1 MSMDGEY
8 IEQAVDITLT
18 APVCEQAN
26 QETEETHDLMQLFS
40 LDLGHVPCLEREE
53 EYVLACQARNAWQG
67 VLERLRE
74 QHSVVTALLTEKKRT
89 PASYDSLSEQDV
101 LPLLDHIEDRLRQPE
116 QEEAPGPVRKMLHIW
131 LCHVRADLARFHE
144 HRDELVRRNLRLV
157 LKLARRSQVCSLGPL
172 DLMQEG
178 VFGLMRAIEKFDPD
192 RGVKFVTYAVWWIR
206 QAITRA
212 LEQGGG
218 VVRPSTYFQE
228 QRSRFLRLSQ
238 TLEATRHYTLSA
250 AELLETSDH
259 RSEVAML
266 VTTPVTI
273 VSLDAPFNSEEEGS
287 LVEMLSHPDGSS
299 PEEEL
304 LKADRS
310 KTLHQALISL
320 APQDAEVLRLRFGLT
335 DDHSYTLEEVGQ
347 RLGMSR
353 EQVRQRERRALTS
366 LRKHLCHDVSRQNPR
381 RKVA

>member
-1 MSMDGEY
+1 MDGEY
-8 IEQAVDITLT
+8 SEHAVDITLT
-18 APVCEQAN
+18 ATIHEQAN
-26 QETEETHDLMQLFS
+26 QATEETRDLMHLFS
-40 LDLGHVPCLEREE
+40 LDLGHLPCLEREE
-53 EYVLACQARNAWQG
+53 EYLLACQARNAWQG

-74 QHSVVTALLTEKKRT
+74 QHSLVTALLAENKR
-89 PASYDSLSEQDV
+89 AFVSYDSLSEPDV
-101 LPLLDHIEDRLRQPE
+101 LPLLDYVDDQLRQPE
-116 QEEAPGPVRKMLHIW
+116 QEEVRGPVRKILQIW
-131 LCHVRADLARFHE
+131 LCRVRAEMARFRE
-144 HRDELVRRNLRLV
+144 HRDELVRRNLRLF

-172 DLMQEG
+172 DLVQEG

-228 QRSRFLRLSQ
+228 QRSRLLRLAQ
-238 TLEATRHYTLSA
+238 TLETTLHYTPSA
-250 AELLETSDH
+250 AELLELSDNK
-259 RSEVAML
+259 SEVATL

-273 VSLDAPFNSEEEGS
+273 VSLDAPLSSEEEGS
-287 LVEMLSHPDGSS
+287 LVEILPHPDGSS

-310 KTLHQALISL
+310 KTLYQALTSL

-335 DDHSYTLEEVGQ
+335 DGHSYTLEEVGQ
-347 RLGMSR
+347 RLRMSR
-353 EQVRQRERRALTS
+353 ERVRQRERRALTS
-366 LRKHLCHDVSRQNPR
+366 LKKYLCRDVSLQNPR

>member
-1 MSMDGEY
+1 MDGEY
-8 IEQAVDITLT
+8 SEHAVDITLT
-18 APVCEQAN
+18 ATIHEQAN
-26 QETEETHDLMQLFS
+26 QATEETRDLMHLFS
-40 LDLGHVPCLEREE
+40 LDLGHLPCLEREE
-53 EYVLACQARNAWQG
+53 EYLLACQARNAWQG

-74 QHSVVTALLTEKKRT
+74 QHSLVTALLAENKR
-89 PASYDSLSEQDV
+89 AFVSYDSLSEPDV
-101 LPLLDHIEDRLRQPE
+101 LPLLDYVDDQLRQLE
-116 QEEAPGPVRKMLHIW
+116 QEEVRGPVRKILQIW
-131 LCHVRADLARFHE
+131 LCRVRAELARFRE

-172 DLMQEG
+172 DLVQEG
-178 VFGLMRAIEKFDPD
+178 VFGLMRATEKFDPD

-228 QRSRFLRLSQ
+228 QRSRLLRLAQ
-238 TLEATRHYTLSA
+238 TLETTLHYTPSA
-250 AELLETSDH
+250 AELLELSDNK
-259 RSEVAML
+259 SEVATL
-266 VTTPVTI
+266 VTTPITI
-273 VSLDAPFNSEEEGS
+273 VSLDAPLSSEEEGS
-287 LVEMLSHPDGSS
+287 LVEILPHPDGSS

-310 KTLHQALISL
+310 KTLYQALTSL

-335 DDHSYTLEEVGQ
+335 DGHSYTLEEVGQ
-347 RLGMSR
+347 RLRMSR

-366 LRKHLCHDVSRQNPR
+366 LKKYLCRDVSLQNPR

>member
-1 MSMDGEY
+1 MDGEY
-8 IEQAVDITLT
+8 SEHAVDITLT
-18 APVCEQAN
+18 ATIHEQAN
-26 QETEETHDLMQLFS
+26 QATEETRDLMHLFS
-40 LDLGHVPCLEREE
+40 LDLGHLPCLEREE
-53 EYVLACQARNAWQG
+53 EYLLACQARNAWQG

-74 QHSVVTALLTEKKRT
+74 QHSLVTALLAENKR
-89 PASYDSLSEQDV
+89 AFVSYDSLSEPDV
-101 LPLLDHIEDRLRQPE
+101 LPLLDYVDDQLRQPE
-116 QEEAPGPVRKMLHIW
+116 QEEVRGPVRKILQIW
-131 LCHVRADLARFHE
+131 LCRVRAELARFRE

-172 DLMQEG
+172 DLVQEG
-178 VFGLMRAIEKFDPD
+178 VFGLMRATEKFDPD

-228 QRSRFLRLSQ
+228 QRSRLLRLAQ
-238 TLEATRHYTLSA
+238 TLETTLHYTPSA
-250 AELLETSDH
+250 AELLELSDNK
-259 RSEVAML
+259 SEVATL

-273 VSLDAPFNSEEEGS
+273 VSLDAPLSSEEEGS
-287 LVEMLSHPDGSS
+287 LVEILPHPDGSS

-310 KTLHQALISL
+310 KTLYQALTSL

-335 DDHSYTLEEVGQ
+335 DGHSYTLEEVGQ
-347 RLGMSR
+347 RLRMSR

-366 LRKHLCHDVSRQNPR
+366 LKKYLCRDVSLQNPR

>member
-1 MSMDGEY
+1 MDGEY
-8 IEQAVDITLT
+8 SEHAVDITLT
-18 APVCEQAN
+18 ATIHEQAN
-26 QETEETHDLMQLFS
+26 QATEETRDLMHLFS
-40 LDLGHVPCLEREE
+40 LDLGHLPCLEREE
-53 EYVLACQARNAWQG
+53 EYLLACQARNAWQG

-74 QHSVVTALLTEKKRT
+74 QHSLVTALLAENKR
-89 PASYDSLSEQDV
+89 AFVSYDSLSEPDV
-101 LPLLDHIEDRLRQPE
+101 LPLLDYVGDQLRQLE
-116 QEEAPGPVRKMLHIW
+116 QEEVRGPVRKILQIW
-131 LCHVRADLARFHE
+131 LCRVRAELARFRE

-172 DLMQEG
+172 DLVQEG

-228 QRSRFLRLSQ
+228 QRSRLLRLAQ
-238 TLEATRHYTLSA
+238 TLETTLHYTPSA
-250 AELLETSDH
+250 AELLELSDNK
-259 RSEVAML
+259 SEVATL

-273 VSLDAPFNSEEEGS
+273 VSLDAPLSSEEEGS
-287 LVEMLSHPDGSS
+287 LVEILPHPDGSS

-310 KTLHQALISL
+310 KTLYQALTSL

-335 DDHSYTLEEVGQ
+335 DGHSYTLEEVGQ
-347 RLGMSR
+347 RLRMSR

-366 LRKHLCHDVSRQNPR
+366 LKKYLCRDVSLQNPR

>member
-1 MSMDGEY
+1 MDGEY
-8 IEQAVDITLT
+8 SEHAVDITLT
-18 APVCEQAN
+18 AAIHEQAN
-26 QETEETHDLMQLFS
+26 RATEETRDLKHLFS
-40 LDLGHVPCLEREE
+40 LDLGHLPCLEREE
-53 EYVLACQARNAWQG
+53 EYLLACQARNAWQG

-74 QHSVVTALLTEKKRT
+74 QHSLVTALLAENKR
-89 PASYDSLSEQDV
+89 AFVSYDSLSEPDV
-101 LPLLDHIEDRLRQPE
+101 LPLLDYVDDQLRQPE
-116 QEEAPGPVRKMLHIW
+116 QEEVRGPVRKISQIW
-131 LCHVRADLARFHE
+131 LCRVRAELARFRE

-172 DLMQEG
+172 DLVQEG

-192 RGVKFVTYAVWWIR
+192 HGVKFVIYAVWWIR

-228 QRSRFLRLSQ
+228 QRSRLLRLAQ
-238 TLEATRHYTLSA
+238 TLETTLHYTPSA
-250 AELLETSDH
+250 AELLELSDNK
-259 RSEVAML
+259 SEVATL

-273 VSLDAPFNSEEEGS
+273 VSLDAPLSSEEEGS
-287 LVEMLSHPDGSS
+287 LVEILPHPDGSS

-310 KTLHQALISL
+310 KTLYQALTSL

-335 DDHSYTLEEVGQ
+335 DGHSYTLEEVGQ
-347 RLGMSR
+347 RLRMSR

-366 LRKHLCHDVSRQNPR
+366 LKKYLCRDVSLQNPR

>member
-1 MSMDGEY
+1 MDGEY
-8 IEQAVDITLT
+8 SEHAVDITLT
-18 APVCEQAN
+18 ATIHEQAN
-26 QETEETHDLMQLFS
+26 QATEETRDLMHLFS
-40 LDLGHVPCLEREE
+40 LDLGHLPCLEREE
-53 EYVLACQARNAWQG
+53 EYLLACQARNAWQG

-74 QHSVVTALLTEKKRT
+74 QHSLVTALLAENKR
-89 PASYDSLSEQDV
+89 AFVSYDSLSEPDV
-101 LPLLDHIEDRLRQPE
+101 LPLLDYVDDQLRQPE
-116 QEEAPGPVRKMLHIW
+116 QEEVRGPVRKILQIW
-131 LCHVRADLARFHE
+131 LCRVRAELARFRE

-172 DLMQEG
+172 DLVQEG

-192 RGVKFVTYAVWWIR
+192 HGVKFVTYAVWWIR

-228 QRSRFLRLSQ
+228 QRSRLLRLAQ
-238 TLEATRHYTLSA
+238 TLETTLHYTPSA
-250 AELLETSDH
+250 AELLELSDNK
-259 RSEVAML
+259 SEVATL

-273 VSLDAPFNSEEEGS
+273 VSLDAPLSSEEEGS
-287 LVEMLSHPDGSS
+287 LVEILPHPDGSS

-310 KTLHQALISL
+310 KTLYQALTSL

-335 DDHSYTLEEVGQ
+335 DGHSYTLEEVRQ
-347 RLGMSR
+347 RLRMSR

-366 LRKHLCHDVSRQNPR
+366 LKKYLCRDVSLQNPR

>member
-1 MSMDGEY
+1 MDGEY
-8 IEQAVDITLT
+8 SEHAVDITLT
-18 APVCEQAN
+18 ATIHEQAN
-26 QETEETHDLMQLFS
+26 QATEETRDLMHLFS
-40 LDLGHVPCLEREE
+40 LDLGHLPCLEREE
-53 EYVLACQARNAWQG
+53 EYLLACQARNAWQG

-74 QHSVVTALLTEKKRT
+74 QHSLVTALLAENKR
-89 PASYDSLSEQDV
+89 AFVSYDSLSEPDV
-101 LPLLDHIEDRLRQPE
+101 LPLLDYVDDQLRQPE
-116 QEEAPGPVRKMLHIW
+116 QEEVRGPVRKILQIW
-131 LCHVRADLARFHE
+131 LCRVRAELARFRE

-172 DLMQEG
+172 DLVQEG

-206 QAITRA
+206 QAIPRA

-228 QRSRFLRLSQ
+228 QRSRLLRLAQ
-238 TLEATRHYTLSA
+238 TLETTLHYTPSA
-250 AELLETSDH
+250 AELLELSDNK
-259 RSEVAML
+259 SEVATL

-273 VSLDAPFNSEEEGS
+273 VSLDAPLSSEEEGS
-287 LVEMLSHPDGSS
+287 LVEILPHPDGSS

-310 KTLHQALISL
+310 KTLYQALTSL

-335 DDHSYTLEEVGQ
+335 DGHSYTLEEVGQ
-347 RLGMSR
+347 RLRMSR

-366 LRKHLCHDVSRQNPR
+366 LKKYLCRDVSLQNPR

>member
-1 MSMDGEY
+1 MDGEY
-8 IEQAVDITLT
+8 SEHAVDISLT
-18 APVCEQAN
+18 ATIHEQAN
-26 QETEETHDLMQLFS
+26 QATEETRDLMHLFS
-40 LDLGHVPCLEREE
+40 LDLGHLPCLEREE
-53 EYVLACQARNAWQG
+53 EYLLACQARNAWQG

-74 QHSVVTALLTEKKRT
+74 QHSLVTALLAENKR
-89 PASYDSLSEQDV
+89 AFVSYDSLSEPDV
-101 LPLLDHIEDRLRQPE
+101 LPLLDYVDDQLRQPE
-116 QEEAPGPVRKMLHIW
+116 QEEVRGPVRKILQIW
-131 LCHVRADLARFHE
+131 LCRVRAELARFRE

-172 DLMQEG
+172 DLVQEG

-228 QRSRFLRLSQ
+228 QRSRLLRLAQ
-238 TLEATRHYTLSA
+238 TLETTLHYTPSA
-250 AELLETSDH
+250 AELLELSDNK
-259 RSEVAML
+259 SEVATL

-273 VSLDAPFNSEEEGS
+273 VSLDAPLSSEEEGS
-287 LVEMLSHPDGSS
+287 LVEILPHPDGSS

-310 KTLHQALISL
+310 KTLYQALTSL

-335 DDHSYTLEEVGQ
+335 DGHSYTLEEVGQ
-347 RLGMSR
+347 RLRMSR
-353 EQVRQRERRALTS
+353 ERVRQRERRALTS
-366 LRKHLCHDVSRQNPR
+366 LKKYLCRDVSLQNPR

>member
-1 MSMDGEY
+1 MDGEY
-8 IEQAVDITLT
+8 SEHAVDITLT
-18 APVCEQAN
+18 ATIHEQAN
-26 QETEETHDLMQLFS
+26 QATEETRDLMHLFS
-40 LDLGHVPCLEREE
+40 LDLGHLPCLEREE
-53 EYVLACQARNAWQG
+53 EYLLACQARNAWQG

-74 QHSVVTALLTEKKRT
+74 QHSLVTALLAENKR
-89 PASYDSLSEQDV
+89 AFVSYDSLSEPDV
-101 LPLLDHIEDRLRQPE
+101 LPLLDYVDDQLRQPE
-116 QEEAPGPVRKMLHIW
+116 QEEVRGPVRKILQIW
-131 LCHVRADLARFHE
+131 LCRVRAELARFRE

-172 DLMQEG
+172 DLVQEG

-228 QRSRFLRLSQ
+228 QRSRLLRLAQ
-238 TLEATRHYTLSA
+238 TLETTLHYTPSA
-250 AELLETSDH
+250 AELLELSDNK
-259 RSEVAML
+259 SEVATL

-273 VSLDAPFNSEEEGS
+273 VSLDAPLSSEEEGS
-287 LVEMLSHPDGSS
+287 LVEILPHPDGSS

-310 KTLHQALISL
+310 KTLYQALTSL

-335 DDHSYTLEEVGQ
+335 DGHSYTLEEVGQ
-347 RLGMSR
+347 RLRMSR

-366 LRKHLCHDVSRQNPR
+366 LKKYLCRDVSLQNPR

>member
-1 MSMDGEY
+1 MDGEY
-8 IEQAVDITLT
+8 SEHAVDITLT
-18 APVCEQAN
+18 ATIHEQAN
-26 QETEETHDLMQLFS
+26 QATEETRDLMHLFS
-40 LDLGHVPCLEREE
+40 LDLGHLPCLEREE
-53 EYVLACQARNAWQG
+53 EYLLACQARNAWQG

-74 QHSVVTALLTEKKRT
+74 QHSLVTALLAENKR
-89 PASYDSLSEQDV
+89 AFVSYDSLSEPDV
-101 LPLLDHIEDRLRQPE
+101 LPLLDYVDDQLRQPE
-116 QEEAPGPVRKMLHIW
+116 QEEVRGPVRKILQIW
-131 LCHVRADLARFHE
+131 LCRVRAELARFRE

-172 DLMQEG
+172 DLVQEG

-192 RGVKFVTYAVWWIR
+192 RGVKFVIYAVWWIR

-228 QRSRFLRLSQ
+228 QRSRLLRLAQ
-238 TLEATRHYTLSA
+238 TLETTLHYTPSA
-250 AELLETSDH
+250 AELLELSDNK
-259 RSEVAML
+259 SEVATL

-273 VSLDAPFNSEEEGS
+273 VSLDAPLSSEEEGS
-287 LVEMLSHPDGSS
+287 LVEILPHPDGSS

-310 KTLHQALISL
+310 KTLYQALTSL

-335 DDHSYTLEEVGQ
+335 DGHSYTLEEVGQ
-347 RLGMSR
+347 RLRMSR

-366 LRKHLCHDVSRQNPR
+366 LKKYLCRDVSLQNPR

>member
-1 MSMDGEY
+1 MDGEY
-8 IEQAVDITLT
+8 SEHAVDITLT
-18 APVCEQAN
+18 ATIHEQAN
-26 QETEETHDLMQLFS
+26 QATEETRDLMHLFS
-40 LDLGHVPCLEREE
+40 LDLGHLPCLEREE
-53 EYVLACQARNAWQG
+53 EYLLACQARNAWQG
-67 VLERLRE
+67 VLERLWE
-74 QHSVVTALLTEKKRT
+74 QHSLVTALLAENKR
-89 PASYDSLSEQDV
+89 AFVSYDSLSEPDV
-101 LPLLDHIEDRLRQPE
+101 LPLLDYVDDQLRQPE
-116 QEEAPGPVRKMLHIW
+116 QEEVRGPVRKILQIW
-131 LCHVRADLARFHE
+131 LCRVRAELARFRE

-172 DLMQEG
+172 DLVQEG

-228 QRSRFLRLSQ
+228 QRSRLLRLAQ
-238 TLEATRHYTLSA
+238 TLETTLHYTPSA
-250 AELLETSDH
+250 AELLELSDNK
-259 RSEVAML
+259 SEVATL

-273 VSLDAPFNSEEEGS
+273 VSLDAPLSSEEEGS
-287 LVEMLSHPDGSS
+287 LVEILPHPDGSS

-310 KTLHQALISL
+310 KTLYQALTSL

-335 DDHSYTLEEVGQ
+335 DGHSYTLEEVGQ
-347 RLGMSR
+347 RLRMSR
-353 EQVRQRERRALTS
+353 ERMRQREQRALTS
-366 LRKHLCHDVSRQNPR
+366 LKKYLCRDVSLQNPR

>member
-1 MSMDGEY
+1 MDGEY
-8 IEQAVDITLT
+8 SEHAVDITLT
-18 APVCEQAN
+18 ATIHEQAN
-26 QETEETHDLMQLFS
+26 QATEETRDLMHLFS
-40 LDLGHVPCLEREE
+40 LDLGHLPCLEREE
-53 EYVLACQARNAWQG
+53 EYLLACQARNAWQG

-74 QHSVVTALLTEKKRT
+74 QHSLVTALLAENKR
-89 PASYDSLSEQDV
+89 AFVSYDSLSEPDV
-101 LPLLDHIEDRLRQPE
+101 LPLLDYVDDQLRQPE
-116 QEEAPGPVRKMLHIW
+116 QEEVRGPVRKILQIW
-131 LCHVRADLARFHE
+131 LCRVRAELARFRE

-172 DLMQEG
+172 DLVQEG
-178 VFGLMRAIEKFDPD
+178 VFGLMRATEKFDPD

-228 QRSRFLRLSQ
+228 QRSRLLRLAQ
-238 TLEATRHYTLSA
+238 TLETTLHYTPSA
-250 AELLETSDH
+250 AELLELSDNK
-259 RSEVAML
+259 SEVATL
-266 VTTPVTI
+266 VTTPITI
-273 VSLDAPFNSEEEGS
+273 VSLDAPLSSEEEGS
-287 LVEMLSHPDGSS
+287 LVEILPHPDGSS

-310 KTLHQALISL
+310 KTLYQALTSL

-335 DDHSYTLEEVGQ
+335 DGHSYTLEEVGQ
-347 RLGMSR
+347 RLRMSR

-366 LRKHLCHDVSRQNPR
+366 LKKYLCRDVSLQNPR

>member
-1 MSMDGEY
+1 MDGEY
-8 IEQAVDITLT
+8 SEHAVDITLT
-18 APVCEQAN
+18 ATIHEQAN
-26 QETEETHDLMQLFS
+26 RATEETRDLMHLFS
-40 LDLGHVPCLEREE
+40 LDLGHLPCLEREE
-53 EYVLACQARNAWQG
+53 EYLLACQARNAWQG

-74 QHSVVTALLTEKKRT
+74 QHSLVTALLAENKR
-89 PASYDSLSEQDV
+89 AFVSYDSLSEPDV
-101 LPLLDHIEDRLRQPE
+101 LPLLDYVDDQLRQPE
-116 QEEAPGPVRKMLHIW
+116 QEEVRGPVRKISQIW
-131 LCHVRADLARFHE
+131 LCRVRAELARFRE

-172 DLMQEG
+172 DLVQEG

-192 RGVKFVTYAVWWIR
+192 RGVKFVIYAVWWIR

-228 QRSRFLRLSQ
+228 QRSRLLRLAQ
-238 TLEATRHYTLSA
+238 TLETTLHYTPSA
-250 AELLETSDH
+250 AELLELSDNK
-259 RSEVAML
+259 SEVATL

-273 VSLDAPFNSEEEGS
+273 VSLDAPLSSEEEGS
-287 LVEMLSHPDGSS
+287 LVEILPHPDGSS

-310 KTLHQALISL
+310 KTLYQALTSL

-335 DDHSYTLEEVGQ
+335 DGHSYTLEEVGQ
-347 RLGMSR
+347 RLRMSR

-366 LRKHLCHDVSRQNPR
+366 LKKYLCRDVSLQNPR